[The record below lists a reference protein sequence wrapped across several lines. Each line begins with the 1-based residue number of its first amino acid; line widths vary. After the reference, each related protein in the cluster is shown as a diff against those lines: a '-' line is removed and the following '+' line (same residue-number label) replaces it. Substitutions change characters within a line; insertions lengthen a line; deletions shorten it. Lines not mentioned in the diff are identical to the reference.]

1 MVLSKTM
8 PSKMP
13 VLINNMLKM
22 ELVKFVTILVKLVT
36 EVEMTIVLLVIVVTI
51 EQL

>member
-22 ELVKFVTILVKLVT
+22 ELVKFVTILVKLVLITTLVTLVPSILT
-36 EVEMTIVLLVIVVTI
+36 E
-51 EQL
+51 